1 MLRRL
6 PFFVRIL
13 GITVRHWRTTCPAA
27 RRFLLLA
34 LYAHL
39 TNRFPPLSCL
49 T

>member
-34 LYAHL
+34 LYAQL